1 MDEAGGRRTGRW
13 VALAVVLGVVAVAA
27 FVAFRDHWPRSEG
40 LVQALAVEAQ
50 AKNPDRATV
59 AVILHAAF
67 SETRANASRWSG
79 IFWGFSFA
87 AVALSAVAG
96 LILKLE
102 AIPWSDTARK
112 DAAAT
117 LSVLS
122 ALIVTISTN
131 GDFHR
136 KWQANRLAAA
146 QIEDLSYR
154 FLRDPAT
161 DPRRHLTELGRIQLQ
176 RQMEI
181 VGGQG
186 ATLPGAADAREA
198 KAE

>member
-1 MDEAGGRRTGRW
+1 MSGEGNRRTWMRW
-13 VALAVVLGVVAVAA
+13 ALVAVVVLGAAAA
-27 FVAFRDHWPRSEG
+27 FVAYRDHWPRSGG
-40 LVQALAVEAQ
+40 LVQALTNEAR
-50 AKNPDRATV
+50 AANPDRATV
-59 AVILHAAF
+59 AVILEAAF

-79 IFWGFSFA
+79 VFWGFSFA
-87 AVALSAVAG
+87 AVALSAMAG
-96 LILKLE
+96 LVLKLE
-102 AIPWSDTARK
+102 TLPWSDRVRK
-112 DAAAT
+112 DVGAI

-161 DPRRHLTELGRIQLQ
+161 DPRRHLAELGRIQLQ
-176 RQMEI
+176 RQLEI
-181 VGGQG
+181 VGAKG
-186 ATLPGAADAREA
+186 AELPGAAEPCET